1 MNIKNIFTQ
10 TAALAVCMSCA
21 VLAVAGPGDGKTLE
35 QAAKAAFRVPR
46 TTRGT
51 LQRYSFTPE
60 TSRHIRAGIT
70 AGRLERAVEGS
81 AAKAKTILTP
91 VLLGQSSKEISFSLR
106 QMVASVPV
114 EKEVLLANLEEQ
126 AFYAPEIAKAL
137 ELHSYLLS
145 LHKLDDEEEAVI
157 AEMILKN
164 VKNHS
169 LQTYLF
175 RSLADKDLYMLDL
188 DLMEYFSLDEE
199 KSVEL
204 SAFNYTLRHPHQ
216 QILMMRRLLN
226 NPLVDEEVKKP
237 LREFLNKSKI
247 KPQEFPAF
255 QTAIFNVYQQ
265 YQNRLAAATE
275 SDIIQIQADYYAKL
289 TDRLGDFI
297 ATHDGRRPKWNTADP
312 KEMLLFDEIEWMQS
326 HQDINAFEP
335 LLSYQNALNIV
346 WDNAAP
352 TYLTRQ
358 ETLELYDAFVK
369 ETGRFYPRSLRDK
382 LKPGEK
388 RFEREEELSDNLS
401 YWRVEDSSLFYD
413 LTTTYQKY
421 HH

>member
-1 MNIKNIFTQ
+1 
-10 TAALAVCMSCA
+10 MSCA
-21 VLAVAGPGDGKTLE
+21 VIAVAGPGDGKSIQ
-35 QAAKAAFRVPR
+35 QAAKAAFKVPR

-51 LQRYSFTPE
+51 LQRFSFRPE
-60 TSRHIRAGIT
+60 TSRHIRTGIA

-81 AAKAKTILTP
+81 VAQSKTILTP
-91 VLLGQSSKEISFSLR
+91 VLLGQSSKEISFALR

-126 AFYAPEIAKAL
+126 TFYAPEIANAL
-137 ELHSYLLS
+137 KFHSYLLS
-145 LHKLDDEEEAVI
+145 LHKLDEEEETAI
-157 AEMILKN
+157 SEMILKN

-175 RSLADKDLYMLDL
+175 QSLAQKDLYMLDL

-275 SDIIQIQADYYAKL
+275 SDIIRIQADYYAKL

-297 ATHDGRRPKWNTADP
+297 AAHDGRRPKWNTTDT
-312 KEMLLFDEIEWMQS
+312 KEMVLFDEIEWVQA
-326 HQDINAFEP
+326 HQENNAFEP
-335 LLSYQNALNIV
+335 LLSYQNALNMV
-346 WDNAAP
+346 WNNAAP
-352 TYLTRQ
+352 TYLNRK
-358 ETLELYDAFVK
+358 EMLKLYEDFVK
-369 ETGRFYPRSLRDK
+369 ETGLFYPRSLHDK
-382 LKPGEK
+382 LKPGET
-388 RFEREEELSDNLS
+388 RFEREEELWDNLS
-401 YWRVEDSSLFYD
+401 YWRVEDSSLFFD
-413 LTTTYQKY
+413 LADIHRKY
-421 HH
+421 NP